1 MLFHGEHFL
10 MHGGRLLGTVSGPG
24 FVGFFVL
31 TLGEA
36 RPLKNVG
43 GLTAAAMIVAA
54 AVTFLVI
61 PVLARRRFYAL
72 APEPEDPAD
81 VYA

>member
-1 MLFHGEHFL
+1 M
-10 MHGGRLLGTVSGPG
+10 VA
-24 FVGFFVL
+24 VGFFVL

-54 AVTFLVI
+54 LVTFLVI
-61 PVLARRRFYAL
+61 PVLARRRRYAL
-72 APEPEDPAD
+72 APEAEDPAD
-81 VYA
+81 VYMPQ